1 MQIKHID
8 TILMVENIE
17 VSKIFYREVMGLK
30 ILHDWH
36 NMVVFTERFAIH
48 QADALQ
54 PVEVTS
60 QFIRRGKQGCG
71 NVVLYFQTDDLEGCL
86 TSLKAA
92 GVPVLHEIINLP
104 WERVFR
110 FLDPD
115 QHVIEMGEFHQ
126 E

>member
-1 MQIKHID
+1 MQIKHVD
-8 TILMVENIE
+8 TILLVENIE
-17 VSKIFYREVMGLK
+17 VSKKFYCEVMGQE

-36 NMVVFTERFAIH
+36 NMVVFKERFAIH

-54 PVEVTS
+54 PVKVTS
-60 QFIRRGKQGCG
+60 QFIRSGKQGSG

-86 TSLKAA
+86 TRLKAA
-92 GVPVLHEIINLP
+92 GANVIHEIINLP

-115 QHVIEMGEFHQ
+115 QHVIEMGESLQ